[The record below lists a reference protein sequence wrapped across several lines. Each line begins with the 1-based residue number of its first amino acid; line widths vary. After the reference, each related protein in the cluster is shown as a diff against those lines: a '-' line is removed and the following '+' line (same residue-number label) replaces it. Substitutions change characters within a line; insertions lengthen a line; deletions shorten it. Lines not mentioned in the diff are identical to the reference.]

1 MSGWRGW
8 KAKGRPHVRRAL
20 AVRLALAATAA
31 ILVVA
36 IWARMGPLP
45 DGLLDPARDVST
57 VVVDRNG
64 EVLYEARSGA
74 GARSAG
80 FGDATL
86 PTHLVAATLAAEDR
100 RFRWHVGVDPAA
112 ILRAAWHNARAGR
125 VVEGGSTISQQ
136 VAKLLLSSR
145 VTGANRPRGIRA
157 KVEEAV
163 VALRLEHRLSKDQ
176 ILALYLSLA
185 PYGNQIAGATRA
197 AQIYF
202 GVEPRML
209 TPAQAAFLAALPQRP
224 SAYNPYRDRDSALRR
239 QRAILSRMAAQGWL
253 TAQQAEDARNERLRF
268 VPLTAAF
275 RAPHFVEMV
284 LAAHT
289 SPLPRRIQTTLDA
302 GLQADIDGII
312 RSHRS
317 QLTRHSAHNVAI
329 VVLDNRTSEWRA
341 WEGSGDYTNLD
352 HGGAINGPLVP
363 RQPGS
368 ALKPFTYVLGFE
380 TGDTPA
386 SVLPD
391 VPASFPTAEPGVVY
405 TPRNYDG
412 SFHGPLRMRKA
423 LAGSQ
428 NVPAVALASRIG
440 VPDLLQFLRSA
451 GFDTLDKTAA
461 HYGLGLTLGNAEVR
475 LTELVGAYAAFA
487 RGGVFIEPRFLQSGN
502 AHQTTRRIVS
512 SRAAFWVTDVLS
524 DDDARAYV
532 FGRGSSLEFPF
543 AVAAK
548 TGTSQAYRDNWAV
561 GYTRDVTVGV
571 WVGNFDRRPLVGSS
585 GVTGA
590 GPLFHAV
597 MLAAQKR
604 LGAGGSEVLDGI
616 VDPSS
621 ELEESTVCELS
632 GMRAGTACP
641 LRRREWLPR
650 TFSALPCDWHHATEA
665 GVLTIW
671 PPEYRHWADR
681 RGLLHD
687 AATYDAPTH
696 VGQPFRAASSRAEA
710 LPHVR
715 RTSRGLE
722 IASPADR
729 STYLIDPTLR
739 ADFQTLPLRAIAAD
753 GQIEWRVN
761 GRLHASVGDGGD
773 AHWPLRPGTHVIR
786 ASDGRG
792 QDAEVT
798 IVVK

>member
-1 MSGWRGW
+1 MG
-8 KAKGRPHVRRAL
+8 
-20 AVRLALAATAA
+20 A

-36 IWARMGPLP
+36 IWARTGPLP

-80 FGDATL
+80 VGNSTL
-86 PTHLVAATLAAEDR
+86 PPSLVTATLAAEDR

-145 VTGANRPRGIRA
+145 GTGANGPRGIRA

-185 PYGNQIAGATRA
+185 PYGNQVAGATRA

-224 SAYNPYRDRDSALRR
+224 SAYNPYRDRDAALRR

-253 TAQQAEDARNERLRF
+253 TAQQAEDARIERLRF

-289 SPLPRRIQTTLDA
+289 SPLPPRIQTTLDA

-317 QLTRHSAHNVAI
+317 QLARHSAHNVAI

-341 WEGSGDYTNLD
+341 WEGSGDYANAD
-352 HGGAINGPLVP
+352 HGGAINGALVP

-368 ALKPFTYVLGFE
+368 ALKPFTYALGFE

-440 VPDLLQFLRSA
+440 VPDLLQFLRRA

-461 HYGLGLTLGNAEVR
+461 HYGLGLTLGNPEVR

-502 AHQTTRRIVS
+502 AHRITRRIVS
-512 SRAAFWVTDVLS
+512 SRAAFWVSDVLS

-532 FGRGSSLEFPF
+532 FGRGGSLEFPF
-543 AVAAK
+543 AVATK

-604 LGAGGSEVLDGI
+604 LGGGGSEGMDGI
-616 VDPSS
+616 VEPSS

-632 GMRAGTACP
+632 GMLAGTACP

-650 TFSALPCDWHHATEA
+650 TFSARPCDWHHATEA

-681 RGLLHD
+681 LGLLHD
-687 AATYDAPTH
+687 AATRRTA
-696 VGQPFRAASSRAEA
+696 VASVEAVSAASSRADA

-722 IASPADR
+722 IASPADG

-739 ADFQTLPLRAIAAD
+739 ADFQTLSLRAIAAH
-753 GQIEWRVN
+753 GPIEWRVN